1 VREEHVVLVN
11 DAQFPLFGREGRD
24 FPVFKEDLF
33 LHPGVHADEGF
44 KENALAS
51 SRLTEDTAV
60 VPFFDF
66 QRDMVRVGI
75 AQKDR

>member
-1 VREEHVVLVN
+1 MRRIGLIMNAPGRGVRHQ
-11 DAQFPLFGREGRD
+11 DIHPP
-24 FPVFKEDLF
+24 PVAIPVQR
-33 LHPGVHADEGF
+33 HPGVHADEGF